1 MEEYIEKLISQ
12 IRCKKAR
19 PYITEEIR
27 NHIIEQKNTNIENG
41 MSEDEALKEAV
52 RDMGD
57 PVEVGVSLDKVH
69 RPGISIK
76 LLAIIGILS
85 ILGLLIH
92 SMLRIHYV
100 DFGLDESN
108 LIVYRDAAFS
118 GYIYSLLQG
127 FIVML
132 VMYLLDYTVIAK
144 YSRLIGFALLVLELM
159 RSLGI
164 LVRPGNGKM
173 YIGYGPIA
181 FSVIT
186 ISMLFIPIYGAI
198 LYKLRNG
205 KALSIIEALAWII
218 VQIYISTMLNPM
230 LNRVCLVVIYYLSML
245 SLLSFAISRGWF
257 NLPIKKTLILLWSIS
272 LPLFTFFIALK
283 YRLYSVLPKGMLI
296 DPLDLEIIRNVRLL
310 WRGLGLFGKS
320 QNEIFY
326 QSMDYNGELIL
337 SYVGNYFGIVGV
349 ALVISILAILITILF
364 STVFKQKNEL
374 GMIIGFGCGIV
385 FISNIMLNIACAFGL
400 IPLGISFLP
409 FMSLDRSGMIL
420 SYALLGVIMSI
431 YKYKDIYP
439 RHVSAK
445 IKYSKKTNLIEKTRV

>member
-19 PYITEEIR
+19 PYIADEIR
-27 NHIIEQKNTNIENG
+27 DHIIEQKNTNIENG

-69 RPGISIK
+69 RPGISLK
-76 LLAIIGILS
+76 LLMIIGILS
-85 ILGLLIH
+85 ILGIFIH

-108 LIVYRDAAFS
+108 LKVYKDAAFS

-132 VMYLLDYTVIAK
+132 VMYILDYTVIAK
-144 YSRLIGFALLVLELM
+144 HSRLIGLVLLALELM
-159 RSLGI
+159 GALGI
-164 LVRPGNGKM
+164 LVRYGGNGKK

-205 KALSIIEALAWII
+205 KFLSIIEALAWSI
-218 VQIYISTMLNPM
+218 VQIYISTILNPT
-230 LNRVCLVVIYYLSML
+230 LNRVCLVVIYFLSML

-257 NLPIKKTLILLWSIS
+257 SVPIKKTLILLWSIS
-272 LPLFTFFIALK
+272 YCIK
-283 YRLYSVLPKGMLI
+283 
-296 DPLDLEIIRNVRLL
+296 
-310 WRGLGLFGKS
+310 
-320 QNEIFY
+320 
-326 QSMDYNGELIL
+326 
-337 SYVGNYFGIVGV
+337 
-349 ALVISILAILITILF
+349 ISIVFCFTKGNAYR
-364 STVFKQKNEL
+364 STRFRNQ
-374 GMIIGFGCGIV
+374 
-385 FISNIMLNIACAFGL
+385 
-400 IPLGISFLP
+400 
-409 FMSLDRSGMIL
+409 
-420 SYALLGVIMSI
+420 
-431 YKYKDIYP
+431 
-439 RHVSAK
+439 
-445 IKYSKKTNLIEKTRV
+445 

>member
-19 PYITEEIR
+19 PYIADEIR
-27 NHIIEQKNTNIENG
+27 DHIIEQKNTNIENG

-69 RPGISIK
+69 RPGISLK
-76 LLAIIGILS
+76 LLMIIGILS
-85 ILGLLIH
+85 ILGIFIH

-108 LIVYRDAAFS
+108 LKVYKDAAFS

-132 VMYLLDYTVIAK
+132 VMYILDYTVIAK
-144 YSRLIGFALLVLELM
+144 HSRLIGLVLLALELM
-159 RSLGI
+159 GALGI
-164 LVRPGNGKM
+164 LVRYGGNGKK

-205 KALSIIEALAWII
+205 KFLSIIEALAWSI
-218 VQIYISTMLNPM
+218 VQIYISTILNPT
-230 LNRVCLVVIYYLSML
+230 LNRVCLVVIYFLSML

-257 NLPIKKTLILLWSIS
+257 SVPIKKTLILLWSIS
-272 LPLFTFFIALK
+272 LPLFTFFIVLK

-296 DPLDLEIIRNVRLL
+296 DLLDLEINRNVRLL

-349 ALVISILAILITILF
+349 ALVISALAILVTIVF

-420 SYALLGVIMSI
+420 SYTLLGIIMSV

-439 RHVSAK
+439 SHVSLKVKNKVKA
-445 IKYSKKTNLIEKTRV
+445 S